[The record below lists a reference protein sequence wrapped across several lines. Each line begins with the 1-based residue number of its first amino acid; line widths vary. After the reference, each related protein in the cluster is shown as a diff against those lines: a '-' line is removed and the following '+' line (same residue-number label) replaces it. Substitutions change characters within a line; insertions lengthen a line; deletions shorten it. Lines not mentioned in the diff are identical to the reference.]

1 MKRMLPLLI
10 GLLLAAAVAYFLLK
24 KKDTE
29 VVPSVSNPPDG
40 GSANGL
46 PDRISTI
53 KKMEKYI
60 DDIYKKGKINI
71 NGWDANVATYNKK
84 AKEWAKGMYTWC
96 LEEQNGWSFDSQQEQ
111 ADKNGYSLPLQMV
124 QSIAWQLYATVGLYS
139 RDVWDEISEIIFDIA
154 AREAK

>member
-10 GLLLAAAVAYFLLK
+10 GALLAIAAAYFLLK
-24 KKDTE
+24 KKNAE
-29 VVPSVSNPPDG
+29 VVPPVSSPPDG
-40 GSANGL
+40 GSANGV

-60 DDIYKKGKINI
+60 DEIYQKGKINI
-71 NGWDANVATYNKK
+71 TDWDANVATYNKK

-124 QSIAWQLYATVGLYS
+124 QSIAWQLYGSAGLYS
-139 RDVWDEISEIIFDIA
+139 SAVWDEIADVIFDIA
-154 AREAK
+154 AKEAK